1 MEKRGTHA
9 YVAEFVGTLLLV
21 LFITLVVSLT
31 TKAALGYTD
40 YAVVGLVHAFLL
52 MMLIASL
59 GSASG
64 AHFNPAVTVT
74 LFVLRKIRGADA
86 AIYIVLQLLGG
97 IAGAFITKAV
107 LVDEGRQAQY
117 GAGAVS
123 QFLSGSTGAGFAMEA
138 IGTFVLMW
146 AIMGVAVNVKAHKSW
161 APWVI
166 GATLGFAVMCIGPL
180 TGAGLNPARAL
191 GPALAGDF
199 FGGFGRWF
207 VIYALGPI
215 VGALIAGLVY
225 QYLIIDP
232 DQEQSPIETYN
243 ETTPDTA

>member
-1 MEKRGTHA
+1 MDKRGTHA
-9 YVAEFVGTLLLV
+9 YVAEFIGTLLLV

-52 MMLIASL
+52 MMLVASL
-59 GSASG
+59 GAASG
-64 AHFNPAVTVT
+64 GHFNPAVTIT
-74 LFVLRKIRGADA
+74 LFVLKKIRGADA
-86 AIYIVLQLLGG
+86 AIYIVLQVLGG

-107 LVDEGRQAQY
+107 LVDEGRDVKY
-117 GAGAVS
+117 GSGAVS
-123 QFLSGSTGAGFAMEA
+123 QLLSGATGAGFAMEA
-138 IGTFVLMW
+138 IGTFTLMW
-146 AIMGVAVNVKAHKSW
+146 AIMGVAVNTKAHKSW

-180 TGAGLNPARAL
+180 TGGSFNPARAL

-207 VIYALGPI
+207 VIYCLGPI
-215 VGALIAGLVY
+215 VGALVAGLVY
-225 QYLIIDP
+225 EYCIIRP
-232 DQEQSPIETYN
+232 DSDRSPIETYN